1 MIKQIQTKQ
10 LRVGM
15 YIEKLG
21 GSWIQHPF
29 LRSSFLV
36 TNPDDI
42 KRILQAGI
50 RDVWIDESKSEIGLD
65 EDQPLLA
72 KTEQQISAEATASSD
87 KQQVKKKQ
95 EPRSMD
101 ADIELARK
109 ICHSGKKQVMAMFQD
124 VRLGKAIDPES
135 TLPLVQQIDALVQNN
150 SAAILSVA
158 RLKTHDDYTYMH
170 SIAVCALMISLARQ
184 LELDD
189 DMIRLAGIGGMMHDL
204 GKALMPIDILNKPGK
219 LTDAEYDIMKAHPKA
234 GADMLKESD
243 AEAAVIDIALH
254 HHEKMNGFGYPNQ
267 LKGEDISL
275 LSRMAAICDVY
286 DAVTSER
293 AYKKPWEPANTI
305 RLMASWE
312 GHFDKHIFNAF
323 VKSIGIY
330 PVGSLVRLTSQHLA
344 VVTEPTPDLLLK
356 PKVKI
361 FFSLKSKAP
370 VPLKVIDLAAHS
382 CKDSIEGPEER
393 ADWNFKSLDDLWML

>member
-36 TNPDDI
+36 TNPDDV

-65 EDQPLLA
+65 EDQPLLS

-87 KQQVKKKQ
+87 KKQAKKKQ

-135 TLPLVQQIDALVQNN
+135 TLPLVQQIDALVQDN

-330 PVGSLVRLTSQHLA
+330 PVGSLVRLSSQHLA
-344 VVTEPTPDLLLK
+344 VVIEPTPSFLLK

>member
-1 MIKQIQTKQ
+1 VIKQIQTKQ